1 MIQDDPLPLKAI
13 CVWCVVI
20 ATGLITA
27 YIGFV
32 SLVSVWVGFAHIGR
46 SGSWVPISAGTV
58 AFVTASW
65 VFFRAAKAILSRLN
79 DEEVFDLEPH
89 LTDQP
94 DSFL

>member
-32 SLVSVWVGFAHIGR
+32 SLVSVWVGFTHIDR
-46 SGSWVPISAGTV
+46 SGSWVPILAGTIV
-58 AFVTASW
+58 FVIVSLLYC
-65 VFFRAAKAILSRLN
+65 RATRAILGRLKSE
-79 DEEVFDLEPH
+79 DVFDI
-89 LTDQP
+89 
-94 DSFL
+94 